1 MSDLVIEWNQEKNE
15 ELKADRDLC
24 FEDAE
29 VLILAEDILAD
40 LPHPNQDKYPGQRML
55 YLLIDNYVCVVPY
68 VQEDNTLFL
77 KTMFRSRKATKY
89 FLNKD

>member
-1 MSDLVIEWNQEKNE
+1 MLDVVVDWSQEKNE
-15 ELKADRDLC
+15 ELKADRGLR

-40 LPHPNQDKYPGQRML
+40 LPYPNQDKYPGQRML
-55 YLLIDNYVCVVPY
+55 HLLIDDYVCVVPY

-89 FLNKD
+89 FLKRD